1 MAWVRAAALAAAA
14 GAALACASGGGR
26 PRRPPADPGL
36 RIWVDPVLRWE
47 WGTARAVAFAI
58 ENGTNRTLELPA
70 PDPSAARVAIYP
82 DAGEVR
88 ACGVEP
94 DVPRSAGAVRLAPG
108 DQVPVRVD
116 LRDACGTL
124 APGEYRF
131 ELSYRSERTSG
142 GTLTLATR
150 YGTLVVEGPARAPSR
165 PAEAASPGARSARS
179 P

>member
-14 GAALACASGGGR
+14 GAALACASVGGR

-47 WGTARAVAFAI
+47 RGTGRAVAFAI

-70 PDPSAARVAIYP
+70 PDPSAARVAIYA

-94 DVPRSAGAVRLAPG
+94 GGPPSADTVRLAPG
-108 DQVPVRVD
+108 DQIAVRVD
-116 LRDACGTL
+116 LGVACASL

-131 ELSYRSERTSG
+131 ELGYRSERTVG
-142 GTLTLATR
+142 GTLALATR
-150 YGTLVVEGPARAPSR
+150 YGMLVVEGPARAARVPEAPAPR
-165 PAEAASPGARSARS
+165 PQSAQL

>member
-14 GAALACASGGGR
+14 GAALACASGGRG
-26 PRRPPADPGL
+26 PRRPPADPDL
-36 RIWVDPVLRWE
+36 RIWVDPVLHWE

-70 PDPSAARVAIYP
+70 PDPSAARVAIYA
-82 DAGEVR
+82 DSGEAR

-94 DVPRSAGAVRLAPG
+94 DAPRSGDFVRLAPG

-116 LRDACGTL
+116 LRDACGAL

-131 ELSYRSERTSG
+131 ELSYRSERASG
-142 GTLTLATR
+142 GPLTLATR
-150 YGTLVVEGPARAPSR
+150 YGTLVVEGPARVPLR
-165 PAEAASPGARSARS
+165 PAAAPATAPRSARV